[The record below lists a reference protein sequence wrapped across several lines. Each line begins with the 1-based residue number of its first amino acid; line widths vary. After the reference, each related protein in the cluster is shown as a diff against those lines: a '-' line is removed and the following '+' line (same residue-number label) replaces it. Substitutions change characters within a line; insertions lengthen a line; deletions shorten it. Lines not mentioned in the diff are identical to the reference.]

1 MEKQVKEQIVELS
14 RILKLKKMF
23 SDFILH
29 FEPLKKRGLGIRKSY
44 ISSNEFRYYT
54 DKISVV
60 TPKRDTDFFTK
71 LKIICELVREKP
83 IGPHVTFNSIFLPS
97 KITRPKVIDAYLEN
111 YFQEHK
117 DKYKVKKTDVYF
129 IAIFGLIYTI
139 IFLGLF
145 IFNISGIFN
154 YGLILIMLLV
164 LWLCIVWA
172 QYILCIKS
180 IF

>member
-1 MEKQVKEQIVELS
+1 MEKQVEEQIIELS

-29 FEPLKKRGLGIRKSY
+29 FEPLKKRGLGIRSY
-44 ISSNEFRYYT
+44 YLSRNEFRYST
-54 DKISVV
+54 DKISVR
-60 TPKRDTDFFTK
+60 TPKTDSDLFTK

-83 IGPHVTFNSIFLPS
+83 IGPHVTFDSIFIGR
-97 KITRPKVIDAYLEN
+97 KISRSKVIDAYLES

-129 IAIFGLIYTI
+129 MAIFGLIYTI

-154 YGLILIMLLV
+154 YGLILIMLLF

-172 QYILCIKS
+172 QYMLCIKN